1 MTRTQQSAPMQGSQ
15 GSVGLNMG
23 MAQDSGGG
31 QTQHFMQ
38 QSMSAGGSR
47 AAYGNGLQGFLLYIS
62 QRTMHHLN
70 D

>member
-15 GSVGLNMG
+15 GSAGLNMG
-23 MAQDSGGG
+23 MAQDNGGG

-47 AAYGNGLQGFLLYIS
+47 AAYGNGQGFLSIIYFTTHYASS
-62 QRTMHHLN
+62 Q
-70 D
+70 